1 MKKNILIAAVAF
13 IALSAC
19 KKDYT
24 CECTRT
30 STSFGNTNVS
40 VQTNKLKEVSKKTVK
55 SSSECVSHTDTY
67 TDSDGDVYTSS
78 TVCVIKKWIQKHK
91 PY

>member
-24 CECTRT
+24 CECT
-30 STSFGNTNVS
+30 STDTYGGNTDVS
-40 VQTNKLKEVSKKTVK
+40 VQTNTLKEVSKKTVK
-55 SSSECVSHTDTY
+55 SSSECVSFTDTY
-67 TDSDGDVYTSS
+67 TDSDGDVSTYS
-78 TVCVIKKWIQKHK
+78 TVCAIK
-91 PY
+91 

>member
-24 CECTRT
+24 CECT
-30 STSFGNTNVS
+30 STDTYGGNTDVS
-40 VQTNKLKEVSKKTVK
+40 VQTNTLKEVSKKTVK
-55 SSSECVSHTDTY
+55 SSSECISYTDTY
-67 TDSDGDVYTSS
+67 TNSNSNGDVSTYS
-78 TVCVIKKWIQKHK
+78 TVCAIK
-91 PY
+91 

>member
-24 CECTRT
+24 CECT
-30 STSFGNTNVS
+30 STDTYGGNTDVS
-40 VQTNKLKEVSKKTVK
+40 VQTTTLKEVSKKTVK
-55 SSSECVSHTDTY
+55 SSSECVSYTNTY
-67 TDSDGDVYTSS
+67 TDSDGDVSTYS
-78 TVCVIKKWIQKHK
+78 TVCVIK
-91 PY
+91 

>member
-24 CECTRT
+24 CECTNTET
-30 STSFGNTNVS
+30 SGGNTNVS
-40 VQTNKLKEVSKKTVK
+40 VQAYTLKEVSKKTVK
-55 SSSECVSHTDTY
+55 SSTQCVSY
-67 TDSDGDVYTSS
+67 TDSYTAPNGDAGTYS
-78 TVCVIKKWIQKHK
+78 TVCVIK
-91 PY
+91 

>member
-24 CECTRT
+24 CECTSTDT
-30 STSFGNTNVS
+30 SGGNTDVF
-40 VQTNKLKEVSKKTVK
+40 VETYTLKEVSKKTVK
-55 SSSECVSHTDTY
+55 SSSECVSYTNTS

-78 TVCVIKKWIQKHK
+78 TVCAIK
-91 PY
+91 

>member
-24 CECTRT
+24 CECT
-30 STSFGNTNVS
+30 STNTYGGNTDVS
-40 VQTNKLKEVSKKTVK
+40 VQTNTLKEVSKKTVK
-55 SSSECVSHTDTY
+55 SSSECVSFTDTY
-67 TDSDGDVYTSS
+67 TDSDGDVSTYS
-78 TVCVIKKWIQKHK
+78 TVCAIK
-91 PY
+91 